1 MAKIFIYGEL
11 RKDFGTERGSSHIP
25 SLSLLGGDILPGHPC
40 AAIES
45 SSGLSPINL
54 ACMRFHK
61 ELFFL
66 VEGRK
71 MVGGDHLTRTEFFF
85 SSSLRN
91 KKIHA
96 RILLYPIF
104 STGSGKVYIHTH
116 LSASAPSKPLTNS
129 SMLLVWSKWSSITRH
144 SFGGAQS
151 TRTNPFLTPG

>member
-1 MAKIFIYGEL
+1 
-11 RKDFGTERGSSHIP
+11 
-25 SLSLLGGDILPGHPC
+25 
-40 AAIES
+40 
-45 SSGLSPINL
+45 
-54 ACMRFHK
+54 
-61 ELFFL
+61 
-66 VEGRK
+66 

-85 SSSLRN
+85 SLPALEI

-104 STGSGKVYIHTH
+104 STGSGKVYTYTHTH

-151 TRTNPFLTPG
+151 TLGQTPS